1 MGKDS
6 SIEWTHHTFNPWW
19 GCAKVSPGCEHCYA
33 ETWAKRVG
41 ENIWGAGQDRR
52 LFGDKHWGDPLKW
65 NAAAEAE
72 GQRKR
77 VFCASM
83 ADVFEARS
91 DLDPSR
97 NRLWKLIDQ
106 TPLLDWLL
114 LTKRPQNIGGR
125 VPWGKQWPKNVWIGT
140 SIEDQQRADER
151 LPILLEL
158 PAIYRF
164 LSCEPLLGPVDL
176 IRWTSQRPKHLHRID
191 WVIAGGESGP
201 HARAML
207 PGWAR
212 KLRDQCQQSGI
223 PFHFKQWGH
232 WAPVPAPKRE
242 NSLVHRFWDEVIGAE
257 IFMAAKGKKIAG
269 RRLDG
274 MTWDELPATI

>member
-6 SIEWTHHTFNPWW
+6 AIEWTHHTFNPWW
-19 GCAKVSPGCEHCYA
+19 GCTKVSPGCEHCYA

-41 ENIWGAGQDRR
+41 ENIWGARQDRR
-52 LFGDKHWGDPLKW
+52 FFGDKHWGDPLKW
-65 NAAAEAE
+65 NAAAESE

-83 ADVFEARS
+83 SDVFEARS
-91 DLDPSR
+91 DLDPWR
-97 NRLWKLIDQ
+97 NRLWKLINQ

-114 LTKRPQNIGGR
+114 LTKRPQNIGGKI
-125 VPWGKQWPKNVWIGT
+125 PWGKQWPKNVWIGT
-140 SIEDQQRADER
+140 SVEDQQRADER

-158 PAIYRF
+158 PATYRF

-176 IRWTSQRPKHLHRID
+176 SKWTSQRPKHLHRID

-201 HARAML
+201 NARAML

-212 KLRDQCQQSGI
+212 QLRDQCQQSGI

-242 NSLVHRFWDEVIGAE
+242 NSLVHKFWDEVIGAE

-274 MTWDELPATI
+274 MTWDELPATV

>member
-41 ENIWGAGQDRR
+41 EEIWGAKQDRR
-52 LFGDKHWGDPLKW
+52 FFGDKHWSEPLKW
-65 NAAAEAE
+65 NTAAESE
-72 GQRKR
+72 GRRKR

-83 ADVFEARS
+83 SDVFEGRS
-91 DLDPSR
+91 ELDLWR
-97 NRLWKLIDQ
+97 NRLWELIDK
-106 TPLLDWLL
+106 TPCLDWLL
-114 LTKRPQNIGGR
+114 LTKRPQNVAR
-125 VPWGKQWPKNVWIGT
+125 KVPWGKHWPKNVWIGT
-140 SIEDQQRADER
+140 SVEDQQRADER

-158 PAIYRF
+158 PATYRF

-176 IRWTSQRPKHLHRID
+176 RKWTTQRAKRFHRID
-191 WVIAGGESGP
+191 WLIAGGESGP
-201 HARAML
+201 NARAML

-212 KLRDQCQQSGI
+212 QLRDQCQQSGI

-242 NSLVHRFWDEVIGAE
+242 NSLVHRFWDEVMGAE
-257 IFMAAKGKKIAG
+257 IFMVAKGKKIAG

-274 MTWDELPATI
+274 MTWDQFPATV

>member
-1 MGKDS
+1 MS
-6 SIEWTHHTFNPWW
+6 
-19 GCAKVSPGCEHCYA
+19 
-33 ETWAKRVG
+33 
-41 ENIWGAGQDRR
+41 
-52 LFGDKHWGDPLKW
+52 
-65 NAAAEAE
+65 
-72 GQRKR
+72 
-77 VFCASM
+77 
-83 ADVFEARS
+83 DVFEARS
-91 DLDPSR
+91 DLDPWR

-114 LTKRPQNIGGR
+114 LTKRPQNVGGKI
-125 VPWGKQWPKNVWIGT
+125 PWGKQWPKNVWIGT
-140 SIEDQQRADER
+140 SVEDQQRADER

-158 PAIYRF
+158 PATYRF
-164 LSCEPLLGPVDL
+164 LSCEPLLGPIDL
-176 IRWTSQRPKHLHRID
+176 SKWTSQRPKHLYRID

-201 HARAML
+201 NARAML

-242 NSLVHRFWDEVIGAE
+242 NSFVHKFWDEVTGAE